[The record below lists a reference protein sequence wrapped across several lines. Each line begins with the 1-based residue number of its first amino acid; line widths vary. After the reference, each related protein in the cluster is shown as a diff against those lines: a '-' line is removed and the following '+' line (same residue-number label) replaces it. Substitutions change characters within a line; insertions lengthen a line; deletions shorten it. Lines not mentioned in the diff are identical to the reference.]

1 MIVNHRPSESLHLAE
16 KNTSS
21 GTVLFHSLRSLFTF
35 TRPVALGL
43 ILVAGWVSISDGQD
57 TAAKKI
63 VEIPDRLFQVQD
75 DAGFF
80 WQLTGNGALNSGET
94 QYLQSGMNLLV
105 DNVVFAPG
113 EALVR
118 SPKEGTSKIDA
129 VFTETR
135 EGLTISRDVWLDTK
149 RSGVRFFDS
158 IKNTGANPVDVVVVL
173 RTTYPFGWQSLH
185 DDAGNL
191 LSSDPVLRLEPDDAG
206 LTVHFSPSEGRHDTL
221 FLTGTDAEGVKP
233 ELGAST
239 NSRELTLQYDLSL
252 KAGETASVYHWVM
265 QRNLPSPVDAA
276 EVFTRFSQR
285 NQLIEPGISN
295 LQVVSVENFPRSAF
309 PDETAAPSRLRE
321 LLALNELM
329 DRIGWHRRRDDTHW
343 SGQTNQISGALSRK
357 GSLTIAGNEFGE
369 RTVPLD
375 QVAAIRG
382 NVGGGTKPFLYLRNG
397 EALTGELAEAT
408 LDWKVGDK
416 TTALGLDDIQLLLLG
431 TEVSDGT
438 PPANA
443 THFVKFKSGVV
454 LAVDGEGSTPLDYHA
469 SWGAGQMKLTD
480 LIEMGYSS
488 QPHPGFVLQTTGGSV
503 FNAFLS
509 GESGSFKGVDGNAVE
524 FPMVSL
530 DAVWK
535 AGATGMQI
543 ASQSDQWLDFSEI
556 PTAVAPPGG
565 FLFSGNTILAGSF
578 PDEVLAFRDGGAELS
593 IATANIVSLTRL
605 GMAVGSDPLKF
616 EIVLKSGD
624 RVSGSPSSSLVG
636 VDVDGKRIAMPVAY
650 LQSYRSIPGEEK
662 EK

>member
-1 MIVNHRPSESLHLAE
+1 M
-16 KNTSS
+16 T
-21 GTVLFHSLRSLFTF
+21 RSI
-35 TRPVALGL
+35 ALGVGL
-43 ILVAGWVSISDGQD
+43 IASWVSLSDAQEVS
-57 TAAKKI
+57 AKKI
-63 VEIPDRLFQVQD
+63 VDIPDRLFQVQD

-105 DNVVFAPG
+105 DNVVFAPS

-118 SPKEGTSKIDA
+118 SPKEGNSKIDA

-135 EGLTISRDVWLDTK
+135 EGLTISRDVWIDTK

-158 IKNTGANPVDVVVVL
+158 ITNTAATPVDVIVVL

-221 FLTGTDAEGVKP
+221 FLTGTDAGGVKP

-276 EVFTRFSQR
+276 DVFARFSQR
-285 NQLIEPGISN
+285 SQLIEPGISS
-295 LQVVSVENFPRSAF
+295 LKAVSVSNFPRSAF
-309 PDETAAPSRLRE
+309 PDEAAAPSRLRE

-329 DRIGWHRRRDDTHW
+329 DQIGWHRRRDDTHW
-343 SGQTNQISGALSRK
+343 LGQTNQITGELSRK
-357 GSLTIAGNEFGE
+357 GSLTISGNEFGE
-369 RTVPLD
+369 RTIPLD

-382 NVGGGTKPFLYLRNG
+382 NAGGGTKPFLYLRNG
-397 EALTGELAEAT
+397 EVLTGGLAEAK
-408 LDWKVGDK
+408 LNWKVGEN
-416 TTALGLDDIQLLLLG
+416 TTALGMDDIQLLLLG

-438 PPANA
+438 PPAKA

-454 LAVDGEGSTPLDYHA
+454 LAVDGEGSLPMDYHA
-469 SWGAGQMKLTD
+469 SWGPGQMKLSD
-480 LIEMGYSS
+480 LAEMGYSS
-488 QPHPGFVLQTTGGSV
+488 SPNPGYVLQTSGGSL

-509 GESGSFKGVDGNAVE
+509 GESGSFKGVDGKAME

-535 AGATGMQI
+535 AGLAGIVI
-543 ASQSDQWLDFSEI
+543 ASGSDQWLDFSEI
-556 PTAVAPPGG
+556 PAAVAPPGG
-565 FLFSGNTILAGSF
+565 FLFSGNTILAGTF
-578 PDEVLAFRDGGAELS
+578 LDEILTFRDGGVELS
-593 IATANIVSLTRL
+593 IATANVVSLTRL
-605 GMAVGSDPLKF
+605 GTALGSDPLKF

-624 RVSGSPSSSLVG
+624 RVTGSPTSALVA
-636 VDVDGKRIAMPVAY
+636 VDVDGNGETIEIPVAY
-650 LQSYRSIPGEEK
+650 LQSYRAIPGEEK